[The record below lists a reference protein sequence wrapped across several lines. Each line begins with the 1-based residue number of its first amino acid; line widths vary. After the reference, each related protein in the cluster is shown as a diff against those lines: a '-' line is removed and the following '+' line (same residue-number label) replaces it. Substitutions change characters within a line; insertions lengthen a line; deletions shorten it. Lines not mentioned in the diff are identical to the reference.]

1 MMPEL
6 TQRHEPT
13 DGTRAAVNQRLIGTA
28 ERELGRALAEQ
39 QRPALGMFVQP
50 SRAEDAA
57 FDRAVREICGE
68 ARRLDLRAEELVIGI
83 KQAWAQLAPV
93 RARHL
98 GDRDGDVLREVVSRS
113 IELFFEAR
121 DQRRRERD

>member
-1 MMPEL
+1 MMQEL
-6 TQRHEPT
+6 SRQHDPT
-13 DGTRAAVNQRLIGTA
+13 NGARTAVNHRLIGTA

-39 QRPALGMFVQP
+39 QRPSLGMYVQP

-68 ARRLDLRAEELVIGI
+68 ARRLDLRAEEVVIGI

-121 DQRRRERD
+121 DHRRLERD

>member
-98 GDRDGDVLREVVSRS
+98 GDRDSDVLREVVSRS

-121 DQRRRERD
+121 DQRRRARD

>member
-1 MMPEL
+1 MTPEL
-6 TQRHEPT
+6 SRQHQPT
-13 DGTRAAVNQRLIGTA
+13 HGDHKAVNERLIGTA
-28 ERELGRALAEQ
+28 ERELARALGEQ
-39 QRPALGMFVQP
+39 QRPALGMFVAP

-57 FDRAVREICGE
+57 FQRAVREICGE

-121 DQRRRERD
+121 DHRRLERD

>member
-1 MMPEL
+1 MMREL

-98 GDRDGDVLREVVSRS
+98 GDRDSDVLREVVSRS

-121 DQRRRERD
+121 DQRRRARD

>member
-1 MMPEL
+1 MTPEL
-6 TQRHEPT
+6 SRQHEST
-13 DGTRAAVNQRLIGTA
+13 HGGHKAVNQRLIGTA
-28 ERELGRALAEQ
+28 ERELARALVER
-39 QRPALGMFVQP
+39 QRPALGMYAAP
-50 SRAEDAA
+50 SPAEDAA
-57 FDRAVREICGE
+57 FHRAVREICGE

-121 DQRRRERD
+121 DHRRLERD

>member
-1 MMPEL
+1 MIPEL

-121 DQRRRERD
+121 DQRRRARD